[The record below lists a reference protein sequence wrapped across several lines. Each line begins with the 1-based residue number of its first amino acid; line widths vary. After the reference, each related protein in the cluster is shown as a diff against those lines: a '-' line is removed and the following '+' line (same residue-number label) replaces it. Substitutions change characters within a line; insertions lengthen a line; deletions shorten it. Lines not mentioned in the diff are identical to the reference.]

1 MDIDRVISKIRILRE
16 AAPINSVTNGGV
28 ENFDKFLFPRDEDLL
43 SQDYQTPAEV
53 GDSRDDFLGVYP
65 VMKLQLDKSSDGPSI
80 DSMVDAS
87 KEFVNKMTENTRKN
101 SVRSPLENIREIIR
115 NLNEDAP
122 VNSVG
127 NGAAVSL
134 PPSVEP
140 GVDLRRK
147 KLRNWNPFFKDM
159 ARVMRRKG
167 GK

>member
-1 MDIDRVISKIRILRE
+1 
-16 AAPINSVTNGGV
+16 
-28 ENFDKFLFPRDEDLL
+28 
-43 SQDYQTPAEV
+43 
-53 GDSRDDFLGVYP
+53 
-65 VMKLQLDKSSDGPSI
+65 
-80 DSMVDAS
+80 
-87 KEFVNKMTENTRKN
+87 MTENIRKN
-101 SVRSPLENIREIIR
+101 RPLENIREIVR

-134 PPSVEP
+134 PPAVEP

-167 GK
+167 GKQ